1 MTALD
6 RSGKSLSNFFLKRTM
21 KEQKIKEQIRFLLI
35 ERTNHVA
42 EKNERI
48 LFSAEIRVVGS
59 YTDRLLKLIFNN
71 LPVFVPLFFTLI

>member
-1 MTALD
+1 
-6 RSGKSLSNFFLKRTM
+6 M

-42 EKNERI
+42 ENNERI

-71 LPVFVPLFFTLI
+71 LPVFVPLYFTLM

>member
-1 MTALD
+1 
-6 RSGKSLSNFFLKRTM
+6 M

-42 EKNERI
+42 EKYEGI

-71 LPVFVPLFFTLI
+71 LPVFVPLYFTLM

>member
-1 MTALD
+1 
-6 RSGKSLSNFFLKRTM
+6 M

-42 EKNERI
+42 EKNEGI

-71 LPVFVPLFFTLI
+71 LPVFVPLYFTLM